1 MLADERSTAIGRLG
15 DRRILHCDISCNNV
29 RLWRPPSGRIR
40 GMLIDLEKACSL
52 NAKGE
57 NSDQIH
63 TVRPWLEGIAG

>member
-1 MLADERSTAIGRLG
+1 MIAMEKMLKHKAM
-15 DRRILHCDISCNNV
+15 HCDISDNNV
-29 RLWRPPSGRIR
+29 RLWRPATGRVR

-63 TVRPWLEGIAG
+63 TVRPWLESIGG